1 MPKAFARCVALQEDA
16 AEGENLRSA
25 RQLFFGR
32 PDRLGGV
39 PIYEFVC
46 MECESHYEELVPMG
60 SNADCPDCGSTNVR
74 KQFSVFAAHGVESDR
89 GFGGGGSGGGG
100 GGCCGGSC
108 GCGH

>member
-1 MPKAFARCVALQEDA
+1 M
-16 AEGENLRSA
+16 
-25 RQLFFGR
+25 
-32 PDRLGGV
+32 

-60 SNADCPDCGSTNVR
+60 TNADCPDCGSENVR
-74 KQFSVFAAHGVESDR
+74 KQLSVFAAHGVES
-89 GFGGGGSGGGG
+89 GPASFG

>member
-1 MPKAFARCVALQEDA
+1 M
-16 AEGENLRSA
+16 
-25 RQLFFGR
+25 
-32 PDRLGGV
+32 

-60 SNADCPDCGSTNVR
+60 ATADCPDCGSVNVR
-74 KQFSVFAAHGVESDR
+74 KQFSVFAAHGVES
-89 GFGGGGSGGGG
+89 GPASFGG